1 MIPPQSLRVYTK
13 TEKVNF
19 LMNAYDTNK
28 DGVLGFTEVKNLLV
42 DLGYPNPAN
51 NDVYWF
57 ISLIDNNSDNKISWS
72 ELYNSLQ

>member
-1 MIPPQSLRVYTK
+1 MIPPQSLRAITK
-13 TEKVNF
+13 TERVNF
-19 LMNAYDTNK
+19 FMNAYDTNK

-42 DLGYPNPAN
+42 DLGYFNPAS

-57 ISLIDNNSDNKISWS
+57 ISLIDNNRDNKVSWS

>member
-42 DLGYPNPAN
+42 DLGYFNPAS

-57 ISLIDNNSDNKISWS
+57 ISLFDNNRDNKVSWS

>member
-13 TEKVNF
+13 TEKVNA
-19 LMNAYDTNK
+19 LMNYYDTNK

-42 DLGYPNPAN
+42 DLGYSTPTN

-57 ISLIDNNSDNKISWS
+57 ISLIDNNRDNKLSWS
-72 ELYNSLQ
+72 ELYNALQ

>member
-1 MIPPQSLRVYTK
+1 MIPPQSLRVYSK

-19 LMNAYDTNK
+19 LMNAYDTDKN
-28 DGVLGFTEVKNLLV
+28 GVLGFTEVKNLLI
-42 DLGYPNPAN
+42 DLGYSNPAS

-57 ISLIDNNSDNKISWS
+57 ISLIDTNRDNKISWS